1 MILRKSILAGL
12 LFVVIA
18 AIVLPMVVCCYLT
31 WRLPPDRTGEV
42 AIGFEP
48 VAAARSPASWI
59 TVVVVFSLGFYLEYR
74 RLKSH

>member
-12 LFVVIA
+12 LSVLIA

-42 AIGFEP
+42 AIGFDP
-48 VAAARSPASWI
+48 VAAAKSPLSWI
-59 TVVVVFSLGFYLEYR
+59 KVVVVFTIGFYLQYR